1 MAFCGLD
8 GKPLSIRTKR
18 LGFVLIF
25 FVDFQVLCRVVVSGR
40 VPKEFANLTNLANSN
55 LYGNQL
61 QVPGGA
67 PTDSDGDMI
76 IYGSRKKVA
85 AFQACLK

>member
-1 MAFCGLD
+1 M
-8 GKPLSIRTKR
+8 
-18 LGFVLIF
+18 
-25 FVDFQVLCRVVVSGR
+25 VVSGR

-67 PTDSDGDMI
+67 LTDSDGDMI
-76 IYGSRKKVA
+76 YDSREKVA